1 MDYEYK
7 IKHLY
12 DNIYN
17 LNKKLQIEINN
28 SKILKKNIDIL
39 NKKLSLE
46 KEKNYGLIFLNEILK
61 SELNNEKQ
69 KYINL
74 KNNIDN
80 KNNTNFN
87 NNSKIIELYT
97 KLEDLNEKLSRYP
110 FELKKNEK
118 MISLIFT
125 SDDKKIHFSII
136 CKNTE
141 KFNKLEEKLYEKYP
155 EYSIT
160 NNDFVVN
167 GNRIQK
173 SKTLQENNISNSD
186 IIILNQIN
194 N

>member
-1 MDYEYK
+1 M
-7 IKHLY
+7 
-12 DNIYN
+12 
-17 LNKKLQIEINN
+17 
-28 SKILKKNIDIL
+28 
-39 NKKLSLE
+39 
-46 KEKNYGLIFLNEILK
+46 LK

-80 KNNTNFN
+80 KNHINFN

-97 KLEDLNEKLSRYP
+97 KIDDLNEKLSRYP

-118 MISLIFT
+118 MISLIFI

-136 CKNTE
+136 CKSTE
-141 KFNKLEEKLYEKYP
+141 KFNHIEEKIYEKYP

-167 GNRIQK
+167 GNKIQK
-173 SKTLQENNISNSD
+173 YKTLVENNICNSD
-186 IIILNQIN
+186 IISLNQIN